1 LAVDVSFLGLN
12 CQDCRHNKSLR
23 EFRGCE
29 KETERIQYIM
39 DDGTEL
45 HRCPASQLPSEMG
58 FYINMYSQYKK
69 GHLPFSK
76 ISLLRHPAKLIE
88 IFDILES
95 AEINAEKNRNKNIK

>member
-1 LAVDVSFLGLN
+1 
-12 CQDCRHNKSLR
+12 
-23 EFRGCE
+23 
-29 KETERIQYIM
+29 
-39 DDGTEL
+39 
-45 HRCPASQLPSEMG
+45 MG

-76 ISLLRHPAKLIE
+76 VSLLRHPAKLIE